1 MSVHSYRIILA
12 DDHAMFRLGVR
23 RIIEEIA
30 GLEVIGEAADGLE
43 LLGLLKK
50 MTPDMIILDISMP
63 HIRGLEATV
72 EIKKDHPQIKILVLT
87 MHKEFLHQGI
97 SAGADGY
104 LLKDDTDAELVDAIA
119 QIRQGKIYLSPT
131 VSGYAYGLLSRGPS
145 SLATPDPLTIRETQI
160 LKLVAEG
167 KPSHEIA
174 DLFTISVRTV
184 QNHRANIMKKLKLK
198 KNAELVKYALQK
210 GYL

>member
-1 MSVHSYRIILA
+1 MNPYRIILA

-23 RIIEEIA
+23 KIIEEIA
-30 GLEVIGEAADGLE
+30 GLEIIGEAADGLE
-43 LLGLLKK
+43 LLDLLKTK
-50 MTPDMIILDISMP
+50 TPDMIILDISMP

-72 EIKKDHPQIKILVLT
+72 EIKKVHPQIKIVVLT

-131 VSGYAYGLLSRGPS
+131 VSGYAYGLMSGAS
-145 SLATPDPLTIRETQI
+145 SGVSTPGPLTIREIQI

-174 DLFTISVRTV
+174 ELFSISVRTV

-198 KNAELVKYALQK
+198 KNAELVKYALEK

>member
-1 MSVHSYRIILA
+1 MRPYRIILA
-12 DDHAMFRLGVR
+12 DDHAMFRRGVR
-23 RIIEEIA
+23 KIIEEIA

-43 LLGLLKK
+43 LLDLLKRT
-50 MTPDMIILDISMP
+50 TPDLIILDISMP
-63 HIRGLEATV
+63 NIRGIEASA
-72 EIKKDHPQIKILVLT
+72 EIKKIHPQIKILVLT
-87 MHKEFLHQGI
+87 MHKEFLQQGL

-104 LLKDDTDAELVDAIA
+104 LLKDDTDTELVAAIA
-119 QIRQGKIYLSPT
+119 KIRQGNTYLSPAFT
-131 VSGYAYGLLSRGPS
+131 EQMYDLISQGRSGV
-145 SLATPDPLTIRETQI
+145 ATPDPLSIRERQI

-167 KPSHEIA
+167 KPSQEIA
-174 DLFTISVRTV
+174 DLLFISIRTV